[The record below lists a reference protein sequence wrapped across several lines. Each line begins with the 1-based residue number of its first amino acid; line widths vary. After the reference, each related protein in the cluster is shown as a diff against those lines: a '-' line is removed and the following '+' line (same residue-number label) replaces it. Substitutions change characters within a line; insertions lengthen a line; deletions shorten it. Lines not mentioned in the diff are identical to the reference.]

1 MTAVLPRV
9 TLTLTL
15 VMFLW
20 FDFFFFPLFGWT
32 EALESKGLLTASF
45 CYSAVWV
52 ECLHLRRQE
61 LIVIW
66 VDILLLF
73 LLCLPWVRVLEWNEG
88 GECWNMS
95 CFGVGLLVEM
105 FLPLSREGML
115 GKTTLSL

>member
-1 MTAVLPRV
+1 M
-9 TLTLTL
+9 
-15 VMFLW
+15 
-20 FDFFFFPLFGWT
+20 
-32 EALESKGLLTASF
+32 
-45 CYSAVWV
+45 
-52 ECLHLRRQE
+52 ECLHSTRQE

-73 LLCLPWVRVLEWNEG
+73 LLCLPWDPVSEWYEG

-105 FLPLSREGML
+105 FLLLSGEGML